1 MSTHLTI
8 IDKVF
13 LIGLHGRL
21 GLEIARRLE
30 FLLISQAWDS
40 RKLAQWQASKL
51 RSLLRQASS
60 NTKYYSNEF
69 IRKAIA
75 LADEPRTSI
84 ASLPVLPKSTVRDR
98 ASDLWT
104 SNVRRIYS
112 SRTGGTTGTPVEL
125 RKCASGVS
133 EALAAMYRGRAY
145 AGIKPSDFG
154 IMLYGFSKPSW
165 KGTLRMKMVRKELVQ
180 AFGADD
186 YRKQRFAKLVE
197 SDSAK
202 FVEGF
207 VSDLVDH
214 VEAVQSAPNNLKAVF
229 TTGEMLYPHQRQFLM
244 ERLNSR
250 VFSYYGS
257 NEIGGIAFECEH
269 GNLHVTDEHVLVEVL
284 DEQGHPVW
292 EQPGRVV
299 VTDLDNT
306 AMPLLRYEIG
316 DQAIISRQACPCGR
330 QHTRITQLLGRQQDF
345 LENEHGQKLSAT
357 FFEGRFRNLTCI
369 GKVQLVQH
377 DLKHVEVLY
386 DGTATMA
393 SNEAEMLAREIQVG
407 LGESVKVCSKRTRDF
422 FVTERG
428 KIPLIRRHPA

>member
-1 MSTHLTI
+1 M
-8 IDKVF
+8 IDRAF
-13 LIGLHGRL
+13 LVGLHGRL
-21 GLEIARRLE
+21 GLEIARRLK
-30 FLLISQAWDS
+30 FLMISQNWDS
-40 RKLAQWQASKL
+40 KKLAQWQAGKL
-51 RSLLRQASS
+51 ERLLRTACS
-60 NTKYYSNEF
+60 NTRYYSNDS
-69 IRKAIA
+69 IRKAIV
-75 LADEPRTSI
+75 LAGEPRVSI
-84 ASLPVLPKSTVRDR
+84 AGLPVLRKSMVRNHAR
-98 ASDLWT
+98 DLWAAD
-104 SNVRRIYS
+104 VKRVYS
-112 SRTGGTTGTPVEL
+112 SRTGGTTGTPIEM
-125 RKCASGVS
+125 RKCASGVA

-145 AGIKPSDFG
+145 AGIRPSDYG

-186 YRKQRFAKLVE
+186 YRKQLFARLVE
-197 SDSAK
+197 KDLAK
-202 FVEGF
+202 FIEGF

-214 VEAVQSAPNNLKAVF
+214 VEAVQSAPNKLKAVF
-229 TTGEMLYPHQRQFLM
+229 TTGEMLYPHQRQFLT
-244 ERLNSR
+244 EKLNTR

-284 DEQGHPVW
+284 DEQDLPVW
-292 EQPGRVV
+292 EQPGKIV

-330 QHTRITQLLGRQQDF
+330 QHTRVMQLLGRQQDF
-345 LENEHGQKLSAT
+345 LENERGQKLSAT

-377 DLKHVEVLY
+377 DMKQIEVLY

-393 SNEAEMLAREIQVG
+393 SDEAEMLAREIQAG
-407 LGESVKVCSKRTRDF
+407 LGESVKVWSRRTRDF

-428 KIPLIRRHPA
+428 KIPLIRRHPT